1 MALRH
6 TVTYNQYRG
15 NRRVS
20 GPASEP
26 VTKAEVKQQLRLD
39 ADDTSEDTL
48 LDLYIT
54 SARESAEELFGFA
67 FINQVWKM
75 TIDRWPGGREPWW
88 DGVRQGAISE
98 LRRQGRNT
106 EIIIPRYPL
115 SSVDS
120 ITADGQSVTIPDVF
134 IVDTQ
139 QQPGRLVLKF
149 GATLPTVSDE
159 AANGIEIEYT
169 AGYGASAADV
179 PADMRLALLQMV
191 ATMYTHRGD
200 DCSADDAMKMSGAYA
215 VFSKR
220 KAAML

>member
-6 TVTYNQYRG
+6 GIIYNQYRG
-15 NRRVS
+15 NTRVS
-20 GPASEP
+20 GPDVEP
-26 VTKAEVKQQLRLD
+26 IDKTQVKQQIRLD

-54 SARESAEELFGFA
+54 SARETVENLFGLA
-67 FINQVWKM
+67 LITQTWRM

-98 LRRQGRNT
+98 LVNYGRNSQVM
-106 EIIIPRYPL
+106 IPRYPL
-115 SSVDS
+115 QDVDE
-120 ITADGQSVTIPDVF
+120 ITADGESVNVSDVF

-139 QQPGRLVLKF
+139 QNPGRIVLKI
-149 GATLPTVSDE
+149 GATLPTVSQT

-169 AGYGASAADV
+169 AGYGDGPTDV

-200 DCSADDAMKMSGAYA
+200 DCSTTDALKMSGAYS
-215 VFSKR
+215 VFSR
-220 KAAML
+220 YKAAQL